1 MRKVSIASILLL
13 IIGVGVAA
21 SAVTPR
27 SEGDLALNVV
37 WLAVLMG
44 TIAGGA
50 LPLGASV
57 ALVWRPKP
65 AVTGGLAAFGAGALL
80 AALSVE
86 LVAPT
91 MTAVAEKTGEGVSR
105 FAEPIA
111 LMLGC
116 VAGGLIF
123 VTLDQ
128 ILSEHGGYLRKTA
141 TAIAYL
147 SHRRKRWLQRV
158 LTDLGRSDFFRTMP
172 PEHAQ
177 ILVDHL
183 HPVEFEP
190 DQIIFREEEPGDRLY
205 LIEDG
210 ELLLTRGGKEL
221 SRLKAGDMVGEIA
234 VVTGGVRT
242 AEARAVSRVRALE
255 LTTVDFQRMRRQ
267 VPELEEAAVK
277 IAGERLMDLGKREA
291 SAAES
296 AVRWAEDAANAL
308 QHGQRAPTV
317 GELRQAAGE
326 HSSAALAIW
335 LGNLLDCIPEGLVMG
350 MSVLTLALTHESG
363 GVAIPFTLVAGVF
376 LSNFP
381 EALSSSVMMRGQG
394 WKILTVLGLWL
405 SLTIITAVGAGVGFT
420 VGADLP
426 SVYETALEGLAAGAM
441 LTMIAQTMI
450 PEAVHLGG
458 GVVTGLSTLAGFL
471 SAVAFKLLE

>member
-1 MRKVSIASILLL
+1 M
-13 IIGVGVAA
+13 
-21 SAVTPR
+21 
-27 SEGDLALNVV
+27 

-44 TIAGGA
+44 AIAGGA
-50 LPLGASV
+50 LPLGAGI

-91 MTAVAEKTGEGVSR
+91 MTAVAEKAGEGGSR
-105 FAEPIA
+105 FVEPIA

-147 SHRRKRWLQRV
+147 SHRRKRRLQHV
-158 LTDLGRSDFFRTMP
+158 LSDLGRSDFFRTMP

-190 DQIIFREEEPGDRLY
+190 NQIIFREEEPGDRLY

-210 ELLLTRGGKEL
+210 ELLLTRGGREL

-317 GELRQAAGE
+317 SELRQAAGE

-335 LGNLLDCIPEGLVMG
+335 LGNLLDCIPEGLVTG
-350 MSVLTLALTHESG
+350 MSILALAMAHQGGG

-394 WKILTVLGLWL
+394 WKILTILGLWL